1 MVKGKIMKIVYGPVP
16 SWRFGRSLGLDP
28 ICSEKKICS
37 FDCVYCQLGRTKI
50 KTLQRKPY
58 IDVSKL
64 KSELESTEK
73 KNIDVI
79 TFSGTG
85 EPTLNS
91 ELGDMIDFAK
101 GFGFPV
107 VILTSSS
114 LLSDAEVR
122 DALGRADVVAAKL
135 DAPNDEIFQ
144 KINRPIQGLHF
155 ETILNGIKKFRE
167 GFKGKLALQMMF
179 IEHNKAH
186 AEEIAEL
193 AKEIGPDEVQ
203 IDTPLRRST
212 ISPLSP
218 AEIGKIEK
226 FFTDLPVISVYKK
239 KRPKTVPIDLH
250 ETLIR
255 RPE

>member
-1 MVKGKIMKIVYGPVP
+1 MKTVYGPVP

-37 FDCVYCQLGRTKI
+37 FDCVYCQLGRTKV

-64 KSELESTEK
+64 KSELESVEK

-101 GFGFPV
+101 GFGLPV
-107 VILTSSS
+107 VVLTNSS
-114 LLSDAEVR
+114 LLSDAGVR
-122 DALGRADVVAAKL
+122 DALSRADVVAAKL
-135 DAPNDEIFQ
+135 DAPNEEIFQ
-144 KINRPIQGLHF
+144 KVNRPIEGMHF
-155 ETILNGIKKFRE
+155 EKILEGIKGFRK
-167 GFKGKLALQMMF
+167 GFKGRLALQMMF
-179 IEHNKAH
+179 IEHNKVH
-186 AEEIAEL
+186 AKEMAEL
-193 AKEIGPDEVQ
+193 AKRMEPDEVQ

-212 ISPLSP
+212 VPPLPPS
-218 AEIGKIEK
+218 EIEKIEA
-226 FFTDLPVISVYKK
+226 FFAGLPLISVYKK
-239 KRPKTVPIDLH
+239 ARPETIPMDIH
-250 ETLIR
+250 ETLLR